1 MFEIIDYLID
11 MRNAL
16 AHGKIIID
24 YAAQKNV
31 IRYYKSK
38 NNSEVEEILSSEL
51 FDNLDDKIQDAAL
64 SLLDCVPAAK
74 WTLSIL

>member
-24 YAAQKNV
+24 YAAQK
-31 IRYYKSK
+31 
-38 NNSEVEEILSSEL
+38 
-51 FDNLDDKIQDAAL
+51 
-64 SLLDCVPAAK
+64 
-74 WTLSIL
+74 T